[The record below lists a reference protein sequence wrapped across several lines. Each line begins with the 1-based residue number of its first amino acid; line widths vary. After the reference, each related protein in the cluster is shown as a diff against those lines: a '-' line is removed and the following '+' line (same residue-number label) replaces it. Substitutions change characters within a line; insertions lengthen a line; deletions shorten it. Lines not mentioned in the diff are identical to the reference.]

1 MATTAQERSGTSAT
15 SGRQKK
21 LQNFVQSLSDALI
34 DITAVEVNTMV
45 VEEITANKFIPWQVY
60 RDVYPISQSYLEKIK
75 VHPALRDR
83 YLNLR
88 QQLEIEY
95 NSILAANDPTAL
107 QDSRILTDPKATME
121 DVETKLPNPLNP
133 GSSSQEAGK
142 INELL
147 ENGRFLRQ
155 LRKIGEIKAALDK
168 RNQILNAN
176 NGSLA
181 ENSPAANTDLIYAQT
196 ITQLDGKIFNRFHQQ
211 LFDRQ
216 DKDVII
222 QIHKEAVSMGNTQW
236 QGLMQFALRLMQS
249 ILGKNGTKSNSSE
262 RN

>member
-1 MATTAQERSGTSAT
+1 VVTTAQEKNGSSDNGK
-15 SGRQKK
+15 QKK
-21 LQNFVQSLSDALI
+21 LQNFMQSLTGSLM

-60 RDVYPISQSYLEKIK
+60 RDVYPISRSYLEKIN

-88 QQLEIEY
+88 RQLEIEY
-95 NSILAANDPTAL
+95 SSILTGKDPTTL
-107 QDSRILTDPKATME
+107 QDSRILTDPTATI
-121 DVETKLPNPLNP
+121 DDIQTKLPNPLNP

-181 ENSPAANTDLIYAQT
+181 DNPQAANTDLIYAQT

-216 DKDVII
+216 DKDLII
-222 QIHKEAVSMGNTQW
+222 EIHKEAVSMGNTQW

-249 ILGKNGTKSNSSE
+249 MLGKNGAKPNSNE

>member
-1 MATTAQERSGTSAT
+1 VVTTAQEKNGSSDNGK
-15 SGRQKK
+15 QKK
-21 LQNFVQSLSDALI
+21 LQNFVQSLSGSLM

-60 RDVYPISQSYLEKIK
+60 RDVYPISRLYLEKINI
-75 VHPALRDR
+75 HPTLRDR

-88 QQLEIEY
+88 RQLEIEY
-95 NSILAANDPTAL
+95 SSILTGKDPTTL
-107 QDSRILTDPKATME
+107 QDSRILTDPTATI
-121 DVETKLPNPLNP
+121 DDIQTKLPNPLNP
-133 GSSSQEAGK
+133 GSSSQEVGK

-168 RNQILNAN
+168 RNQILNAA
-176 NGSLA
+176 NGSLSD
-181 ENSPAANTDLIYAQT
+181 NSQAANTDLIYAQT

-216 DKDVII
+216 DKDLIV

-249 ILGKNGTKSNSSE
+249 MLGKNETKPTSSD

>member
-1 MATTAQERSGTSAT
+1 MVTTAQEKNGSTT
-15 SGRQKK
+15 PQMQKK
-21 LQNFVQSLSDALI
+21 LQSFLQSLNEAML

-60 RDVYPISQSYLEKIK
+60 RDLYPISQAYLEQTQ
-75 VHPALRDR
+75 VHPSLRDR

-88 QQLEIEY
+88 QQLEIAY
-95 NSILAANDPTAL
+95 NSILMAKDPTTL
-107 QDSRILTDPKATME
+107 QDSRILTDPMATIDE
-121 DVETKLPNPLNP
+121 VKTKLPNPLNP
-133 GSSSQEAGK
+133 GSSDREAAK
-142 INELL
+142 INEML
-147 ENGRFLRQ
+147 ENGRFLRH

-176 NGSLA
+176 NG
-181 ENSPAANTDLIYAQT
+181 NSPESLQAANTDLIYAQT

-211 LFDRQ
+211 LFDRD
-216 DKDVII
+216 DKDLII

-249 ILGKNGTKSNSSE
+249 ILGKNGTKTNSSD